1 MSYQINLC
9 PSRDPISQV
18 PWPAKRLACVFGAVT
33 CGVALITAG
42 WVWQLR
48 SNESMARAQLQSKQ
62 QAISSLQK
70 QLGLDA
76 SAVALSGPA
85 LSQELLAR
93 RSHLARIQARLTQL
107 QRGVMAQGSGHAARL
122 SWVASTI
129 PPSAW
134 LTQLKLDEERLELSG
149 ATLEP
154 AMLNS
159 WMDALT
165 ASPLF
170 KNQSL
175 NALKVERMTA
185 SAREA
190 AGRAGRAQVWQF
202 TLSAAGGV

>member
-9 PSRDPISQV
+9 PSRDPVSQA
-18 PWPAKRLACVFGAVT
+18 PWPAQRLACLFGALT
-33 CGVALITAG
+33 CAVALVTVG

-48 SNESMARAQLQSKQ
+48 STEAQARAKFQANQ
-62 QAISSLQK
+62 QAISGLQK
-70 QLGLDA
+70 QLGVDA

-93 RSHLARIQARLTQL
+93 RSHLARMQARLSQL

-122 SWVASTI
+122 GWVASTI

-154 AMLNS
+154 AMLNH
-159 WMDALT
+159 WMDAHGQPLVQEPV
-165 ASPLF
+165 ASSP
-170 KNQSL
+170 Q
-175 NALKVERMTA
+175 
-185 SAREA
+185 
-190 AGRAGRAQVWQF
+190 GRAHDRGRA
-202 TLSAAGGV
+202 